1 MWNLSPVKF
10 VEILGPKG
18 YWHHGFQGFLLLNF
32 GGLLGILLGLL
43 WIALMIFR
51 CFTVSHGRGW
61 MCLKNGWALWG
72 FLDQKCLISVVKL
85 QFLRVPKN
93 TYDLNGHD
101 HSFFY
106 LSLFESS
113 ILVDSWI
120 VWPSSMII
128 YQHHML
134 TQCFLESWKKSMRKI
149 SSLFDFLQSRRCTW
163 DNSRK
168 LTIWKNPSIV
178 DGIYQ
183 ERWGFSMARLVDR
196 RVYPSIVF
204 NSSRAFFG
212 GLKLALAIY
221 STGRSWCFLLKMDT
235 Y

>member
-1 MWNLSPVKF
+1 
-10 VEILGPKG
+10 
-18 YWHHGFQGFLLLNF
+18 
-32 GGLLGILLGLL
+32 
-43 WIALMIFR
+43 MI
-51 CFTVSHGRGW
+51 W
-61 MCLKNGWALWG
+61 M
-72 FLDQKCLISVVKL
+72 V
-85 QFLRVPKN
+85 
-93 TYDLNGHD
+93 HD

-212 GLKLALAIY
+212 GAQTRVWP
-221 STGRSWCFLLKMDT
+221 STQLGGVDVSCWRWTLT
-235 Y
+235 RVG